1 MRQTCKNFMIN
12 VAEYSHNLLDI
23 DLILQKLDVEL
34 VYFVPGMYV

>member
-1 MRQTCKNFMIN
+1 MIN